1 MPDPRFFLDVALQ
14 AGVAV
19 DLPAPI
25 AHHASHVLRLRDGA
39 PVVVFNGRG
48 GEYHGRLTARG
59 NAVELDAH
67 DPVERESPVEISL
80 VQAWIATDKLDWVV
94 EKAVELGVTRILLW
108 PGRRSVVQLDARRRT
123 RRVERLR
130 ETVVAACCQC
140 GRNRIPAVEA
150 FDDLATALR
159 TAAAGGTAGLV
170 LQPDAQLPLAAAAV
184 HGSAFALAVGPEG
197 GFDDAELS
205 LAASQGY
212 RFARLGSRVLRTETA
227 GLAAAAALQAVA
239 GDFR

>member
-1 MPDPRFFLDVALQ
+1 MPDPRFFVDAALQ
-14 AGVAV
+14 AGVSV
-19 DLPAPI
+19 DLPARV
-25 AHHASHVLRLRDGA
+25 AHHASHVLRLREGA

-48 GEYHGRLTARG
+48 GEYRGRLTARG
-59 NAVELDAH
+59 DAVALDAH
-67 DPVERESPVEISL
+67 DPVERESPIGITL
-80 VQAWIATDKLDWVV
+80 VQAWIATDKLDWLV
-94 EKAVELGVTRILLW
+94 EKGVELGVTRVLLW
-108 PGRRSVVQLDARRRT
+108 PARRSVVQLDAPRRA

-159 TAAAGGTAGLV
+159 AAVAEGAAGLV
-170 LQPDAQLPLAAAAV
+170 LRPDAELALTAAASNAT
-184 HGSAFALAVGPEG
+184 AFALATGPEG

-205 LAASQGY
+205 LAARHGY
-212 RFARLGSRVLRTETA
+212 RFARLGGRVLRTETA